1 MLQSKAY
8 YSLLFQSQN
17 VLQNLM
23 YCIVRFQ
30 NVLNSGLPERPK
42 NNFFELKHHFELLHI
57 SRNENYKGEAFTLI
71 SERAKDVLVAS
82 KTS

>member
-42 NNFFELKHHFELLHI
+42 NNFFELLHI
-57 SRNENYKGEAFTLI
+57 LRNENYKGEAFTLI